1 MRVIKVDNYDINAAA
16 GGIVA
21 CFLSDLHECDTEPIK
36 ALLEQYS
43 PDLVLIGGDYI
54 QNGEKY
60 EKGLEF
66 LKYCAE
72 KYTTFC
78 CLGNHEM
85 KYGGDIRAKTRA
97 TGATLLD
104 NSYTEFKGLLIG
116 GLSSGFKDAK
126 QGSFKKTP
134 PPDTDFLSDFAK
146 KDGFKILLSHH
157 PEYYKKYIK
166 NTDIQLV
173 LSGHAHGGQWR
184 FFDRGVFAPGQGIFP
199 KYTSGMY
206 DNRLIVSRGL
216 GDSHRGI
223 PRINNSFEFIV
234 LQIR

>member
-1 MRVIKVDNYDINAAA
+1 MRVIKVSNYDINAEA

-21 CFLSDLHECDTEPIK
+21 CFLSDLHECDTEPLK
-36 ALLEQYS
+36 KLLEQYS

-54 QNGEKY
+54 QSGKKY

-66 LKYCAE
+66 LKFCAE
-72 KYTTFC
+72 NYPTFC
-78 CLGNHEM
+78 SLGNHEM
-85 KYGGDIRAKTRA
+85 KYGGDIRAETEKT
-97 TGATLLD
+97 GVILLD

-116 GLSSGFKDAK
+116 GLSSGFKDAR
-126 QGSFKKTP
+126 QGNLKKTP
-134 PPDTDFLSDFAK
+134 PPDTEFLYDYAK
-146 KDGFKILLSHH
+146 KGGYKILLCHH
-157 PEYYKKYIK
+157 PEYYGKYIK
-166 NTDIQLV
+166 TTGIQLV

-184 FFDRGVFAPGQGIFP
+184 FFGRGVFSPGQGLFP

-206 DNRLIVSRGL
+206 DSRLIVSRGL

-234 LQIR
+234 LQIN